1 VQPSKEIPLGPAL
14 IVYRDRPLGWR
25 DLFVLFLPSSLAV
38 FAPLVYGLK
47 RDLYARTY
55 YGPVAAQAWSWP
67 WYLLAALSLI
77 PLVLLALRRVRQ
89 AHRWVML
96 HKNGLKIQ
104 WNKKAHMLLWNQIEG
119 LACSTTETTFLG
131 QILKTRQRLTL
142 FPTRGNLIHID
153 ERLKDLS
160 DLAERI
166 KAKLH
171 PHLLPK
177 MRSAF
182 NNGETL
188 RFGPIRVHKQA
199 IHVREQA
206 IPWEQVSRL
215 NVSSGKLVINSASKF
230 ALRIPVGKIPNIE
243 LLIQILQE
251 GVNP

>member
-1 VQPSKEIPLGPAL
+1 VQKSNAPSPGPAL

-25 DLFVLFLPSSLAV
+25 DLFMIFLPSCLAV
-38 FAPLVYGLK
+38 MAPFLFGLK

-67 WYLLAALSLI
+67 WYSLATLSLI
-77 PLVLLALRRVRQ
+77 PLMLLALRRIRQ
-89 AHRWVML
+89 AHRWVVL
-96 HKNGLKIQ
+96 HKNGLNIH
-104 WNKKAHMLLWNQIEG
+104 WNKKAQMLLWNQIEG
-119 LACSTTETTFLG
+119 LACETTDSTFLG
-131 QILKTRQRLTL
+131 QTLKTRHRLTL
-142 FPTRGNLIHID
+142 FLISGNLIQID
-153 ERLKDLS
+153 ERLKDLP

-188 RFGPIRVHKQA
+188 HFGPVSVHKQA

-215 NVSSGKLVINSASKF
+215 NISSGKLVIKSASKF
-230 ALRIPVGKIPNIE
+230 AVRVPVGKIPNIE